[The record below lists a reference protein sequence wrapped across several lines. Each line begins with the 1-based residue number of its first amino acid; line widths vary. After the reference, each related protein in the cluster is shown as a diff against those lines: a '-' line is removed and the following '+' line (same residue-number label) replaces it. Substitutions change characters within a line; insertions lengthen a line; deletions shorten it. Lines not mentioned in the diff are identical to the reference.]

1 MKDIQVSAHQI
12 DSFAIQRKDVS
23 RLIQSS
29 LPSLHQPLGVC
40 GKQAIALYFKN
51 EKRLGKKLN
60 YKVYLFLF
68 T

>member
-1 MKDIQVSAHQI
+1 MKDIQVSAHKI

-51 EKRLGKKLN
+51 EKS
-60 YKVYLFLF
+60 
-68 T
+68 